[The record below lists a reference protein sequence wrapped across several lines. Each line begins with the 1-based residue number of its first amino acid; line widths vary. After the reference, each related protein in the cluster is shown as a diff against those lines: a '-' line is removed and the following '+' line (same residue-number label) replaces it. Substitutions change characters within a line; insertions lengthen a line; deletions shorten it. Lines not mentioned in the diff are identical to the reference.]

1 MGSWVLGR
9 CVHVGDGVCVCV
21 CVCVCVKGN
30 WGLKVEKA
38 ELMWMEG

>member
-9 CVHVGDGVCVCV
+9 CVHVGDG
-21 CVCVCVKGN
+21 VCVCVKGN

>member
-1 MGSWVLGR
+1 MSGT
-9 CVHVGDGVCVCV
+9 V